1 MFNDLHVMLL
11 LIPITIVLVLF
22 LAYSWMNINN
32 DNVEEKRESGRDPE
46 ELAPAWLLIILHG
59 LSELHDKLQL
69 EVGEIV
75 KISKISMTSKTF
87 YRDRKYSEYLKYFMI
102 HIFHKRCTSSTP
114 RSACWRRGWTTCQ
127 W

>member
-1 MFNDLHVMLL
+1 MLL

-75 KISKISMTSKTF
+75 KISPGQNIKDINDIKNILQ
-87 YRDRKYSEYLKYFMI
+87 RPQ
-102 HIFHKRCTSSTP
+102 IF
-114 RSACWRRGWTTCQ
+114 
-127 W
+127 